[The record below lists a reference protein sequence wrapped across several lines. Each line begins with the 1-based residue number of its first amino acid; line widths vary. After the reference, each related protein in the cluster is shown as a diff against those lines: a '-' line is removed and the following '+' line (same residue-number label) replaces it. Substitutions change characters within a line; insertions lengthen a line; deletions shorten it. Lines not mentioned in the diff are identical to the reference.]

1 MAEKKECE
9 KSQNIVDEASEK
21 EKKES
26 LNQEPE
32 VSEETGCEEGGEEGE
47 ADEAARLSA
56 ELETLKATIEKMQK
70 DYLLLMAEFDN
81 FRKRTLREK
90 SELIKN
96 GGENCI
102 RAVSMHL
109 NGGKLQL
116 PAEEESCYVVLVA
129 ESGCTLQYAEQ
140 TMLLNP
146 GSALLLGPGGGCIQ
160 QTGSAAPELV
170 GCSFPLSA
178 LHELRTQTQRDFSRL
193 FEPEQSAVLY
203 GSVQWNSRLRTLLEL
218 MRTAMEEPDYPGAL
232 YLLLV
237 LHYIEQECIAE
248 SSAVARPHN
257 KTVEHI
263 CAYLAANYRQKFS
276 LSEVAAR
283 FYLSP
288 YYLSRLFKRVT
299 GQSIVDYINNRR
311 IEAAQKL
318 LETTELSISAVA
330 EQTGFAS
337 AAHFRR
343 VFHEVMGTGPLQ
355 YRKAHKK

>member
-1 MAEKKECE
+1 MKAEQE
-9 KSQNIVDEASEK
+9 KI
-21 EKKES
+21 
-26 LNQEPE
+26 
-32 VSEETGCEEGGEEGE
+32 
-47 ADEAARLSA
+47 SA
-56 ELETLKATIEKMQK
+56 KV
-70 DYLLLMAEFDN
+70 
-81 FRKRTLREK
+81 
-90 SELIKN
+90 
-96 GGENCI
+96 

-257 KTVEHI
+257 KTVERI

-355 YRKAHKK
+355 YRKAHKNDGFSCGKQDAAQRVRMSACGRRGMPHGTMLCSVQHVPGDTSFTNKTPCALYGNGTGGFLLSDALCAAGQGLSP

>member
-1 MAEKKECE
+1 MKAEQE
-9 KSQNIVDEASEK
+9 KI
-21 EKKES
+21 
-26 LNQEPE
+26 
-32 VSEETGCEEGGEEGE
+32 
-47 ADEAARLSA
+47 SA
-56 ELETLKATIEKMQK
+56 KV
-70 DYLLLMAEFDN
+70 
-81 FRKRTLREK
+81 
-90 SELIKN
+90 
-96 GGENCI
+96 

-170 GCSFPLSA
+170 GCSFPLST

-257 KTVEHI
+257 KTVERI

-318 LETTELSISAVA
+318 LETTELSISSVA

-343 VFHEVMGTGPLQ
+343 VPRGDGHRAAAVPQGT
-355 YRKAHKK
+355 

>member
-1 MAEKKECE
+1 M
-9 KSQNIVDEASEK
+9 
-21 EKKES
+21 
-26 LNQEPE
+26 
-32 VSEETGCEEGGEEGE
+32 TG
-47 ADEAARLSA
+47 
-56 ELETLKATIEKMQK
+56 
-70 DYLLLMAEFDN
+70 
-81 FRKRTLREK
+81 
-90 SELIKN
+90 
-96 GGENCI
+96 
-102 RAVSMHL
+102 
-109 NGGKLQL
+109 
-116 PAEEESCYVVLVA
+116 
-129 ESGCTLQYAEQ
+129 
-140 TMLLNP
+140 
-146 GSALLLGPGGGCIQ
+146 
-160 QTGSAAPELV
+160 TGSKQFFRRAGAVVFWLAVWQCAAMAIGQEVFLV
-170 GCSFPLSA
+170 SPVQA
-178 LHELRTQTQRDFSRL
+178 LR
-193 FEPEQSAVLY
+193 P
-203 GSVQWNSRLRTLLEL
+203 LLEL

-257 KTVEHI
+257 KTVERI